1 MRGKLDKNED
11 MEKIVWDRVEPVSL
25 QKAFGGWVT
34 SSLSVF
40 YVVSKSQCSAEFI
53 NNFKVYSIIK

>member
-11 MEKIVWDRVEPVSL
+11 MEKIVWDRVEPMSL
-25 QKAFGGWVT
+25 QKPLVDGSPVLCPF
-34 SSLSVF
+34 F